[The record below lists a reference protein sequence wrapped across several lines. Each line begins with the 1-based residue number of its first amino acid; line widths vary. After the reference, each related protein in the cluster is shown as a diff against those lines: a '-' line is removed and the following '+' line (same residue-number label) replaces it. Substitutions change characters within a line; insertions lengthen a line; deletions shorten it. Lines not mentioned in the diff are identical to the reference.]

1 MEVGDIHVGKQLSCV
16 YTPQGLNPSTV
27 VNPFG
32 FGEKAVCGTGHFNG
46 GVLIGS
52 GKYFPV
58 PHPTASLMV
67 TRPSLDEN
75 PLATAPAIVHI
86 RGALPIPPTPTDVI
100 VGDEALGPVGVKMF
114 CSTLNI
120 VTASLQVEIAP
131 LKKKTIALEKAE
143 GAKVD
148 TGAQVETG
156 AQAQAGAEARSSA
169 KAIMGPTAFSGNVTA
184 PVFIGALNGVAT
196 GNKPLGAFDIPH
208 WKKKNTRIRHLCAEG
223 PEAGIYTRGKLN
235 GENIIELPEYWEGL
249 VDPETITVTLTAFGR
264 AQNLYVKEIEDGKR
278 VIIANEDL
286 SMPDCHYEVWVARW
300 IDPRDHDKILHV
312 TYEGETPADY
322 PGDPK
327 DFLVGGWDYDRRKQ
341 EW

>member
-1 MEVGDIHVGKQLSCV
+1 MSSPID
-16 YTPQGLNPSTV
+16 V
-27 VNPFG
+27 V
-32 FGEKAVCGTGHFNG
+32 
-46 GVLIGS
+46 
-52 GKYFPV
+52 
-58 PHPTASLMV
+58 
-67 TRPSLDEN
+67 
-75 PLATAPAIVHI
+75 
-86 RGALPIPPTPTDVI
+86 
-100 VGDEALGPVGVKMF
+100 VGDEAGPVGVKMV
-114 CSTLNI
+114 CTTLNI
-120 VTASLQVEIAP
+120 VTASLVVEVAP
-131 LKKKTIALEKAE
+131 LKKKTIALSKAT
-143 GAKVD
+143 GAQVD
-148 TGAQVETG
+148 TGTCVETG
-156 AQAQAGAEARSSA
+156 AQAQAGAECRSSA

-223 PEAGIYTRGKLN
+223 PEAGIYIRGKLN